1 MTTNGSSA
9 KMPRRRYSGRKRPAS
24 SRERPRAICVRSL
37 VPKEKKS
44 ATSAI
49 SPAVIAARGTSIMV
63 PTVNGTLIDALSMT
77 ARAVCSMSSRRM
89 RSSAAVPASGIMISG
104 NTLTRSRASSQ
115 AAWMMASTCMR

>member
-1 MTTNGSSA
+1 MTTNGSWG

-24 SRERPRAICVRSL
+24 SRDRPSAIWVKSL

-49 SPAVIAARGTSIMV
+49 SPAVIAARGTSIIV
-63 PTVNGTLIDALSMT
+63 PTVNGTLTLVFSMT
-77 ARAVCSMSSRRM
+77 ARATCSTSSRRM
-89 RSSAAVPASGIMISG
+89 RSSLTAPTSGIMISG
-104 NTLTRSRASSQ
+104 STFTRSRASSQ